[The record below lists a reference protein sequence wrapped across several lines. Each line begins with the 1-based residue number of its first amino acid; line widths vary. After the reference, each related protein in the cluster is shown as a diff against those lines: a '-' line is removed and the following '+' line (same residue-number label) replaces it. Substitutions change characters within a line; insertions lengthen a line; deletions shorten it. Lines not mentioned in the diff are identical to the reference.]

1 MGAHQHLTDK
11 YKTFTREQLLELLET
26 THQQLSERTH
36 EVTALTQA
44 VQDWE
49 KRFNILQEQLVV
61 IQGQYV
67 LLKSKYFGRSSE
79 RKGKGTGSSSTK
91 KKSKD
96 RSSEPKLPSERY
108 PNAPLVETHVTYPTP
123 PNCELCQSQLSDS
136 GMSEDSEFL
145 EIIPK
150 QIYIVRQ
157 MRHVYRCSTC
167 HGCMKTAPLPPR
179 IKPGSAY
186 GDSMILDVALSKYCD
201 LIPIERYATIA
212 GREGFKDLP
221 PHSLIETS
229 HALADLARPAA
240 KLVEEQV
247 LADVA
252 LNADETPHNM
262 LEGSPKKT
270 WQLWGFSN
278 RKSIFFHIRD
288 TRSGTVAAPL
298 LVKSACLFLTSDVF
312 SGYSKA
318 VADANALRAA
328 QGKPLI
334 QCAYCNAHARRKF
347 KDASQ
352 AGQMKPEDPVD
363 PEMLWFVE
371 QYEVIYVLESQTK
384 DLSPEGVLEVRAQMR
399 PRFEAMKNRAEAL
412 SAAYSD
418 RSAAAK
424 ALRYFLKNYRG
435 FTLFLSETC
444 LGIDNNILER
454 SLRNPV
460 VGRKT
465 WLGTHS
471 ERGAET
477 AAILFTLVESCK
489 MIELNPREYFS
500 ALVKSLLS
508 GKPAFTPLDYKTSQS
523 LAQTA

>member
-1 MGAHQHLTDK
+1 MGPLKHLPAN
-11 YKTFTREQLLELLET
+11 YKALSRDQLLGLLET
-26 THQQLSERTH
+26 AHQQLKERDQ
-36 EVTALTQA
+36 EVASLVQT

-49 KRFNILQEQLVV
+49 KKFNTLQEQLVV

-79 RKGKGTGSSSTK
+79 RKAKGVRSSSEK
-91 KKSKD
+91 KESKS

-108 PNAPLVETHVTYPTP
+108 PDAPLVETHVTYPTP
-123 PNCELCQSQLSDS
+123 PHCELCQNQLSDS
-136 GMSEDSEFL
+136 HMTEDSEFL

-157 MRHVYRCSTC
+157 LRHIYRCSNC

-229 HALADLARPAA
+229 HSLATLVQPAA
-240 KLVEEQV
+240 VLVEDQV
-247 LADVA
+247 LADIA

-278 RKSIFFHIRD
+278 RKSIFFHIRNS
-288 TRSGTVAAPL
+288 RSGDVAAPL
-298 LVKSACLFLTSDVF
+298 LAKSACLFLTSDVF

-328 QGKPLI
+328 RGRPLI
-334 QCAYCNAHARRKF
+334 QCAYCNAHARRRF

-352 AGQMKPEDPVD
+352 AGQINPEDPPD
-363 PEMLWFVE
+363 PEMQWFVQ
-371 QYEVIYVLESQTK
+371 QYEVIYALENQTK
-384 DLSPEGVLEVRAQMR
+384 NLLPDGVLEIRRQMK
-399 PRFEAMKNRAEAL
+399 PRFEAMKTRAEEL
-412 SAAYSD
+412 STAYSD

-424 ALRYFLKNYRG
+424 AIRYFLKNYKG
-435 FTLFLSETC
+435 FTLFLTESC
-444 LGIDNNILER
+444 LGIDNNVLER

-471 ERGAET
+471 ERGAQT

-500 ALVKSLLS
+500 ALVKSLLD
-508 GKPAFTPLDYKTSQS
+508 GKPAFTPIDYKTSQIP
-523 LAQTA
+523 T